1 MKFHVLKPDFDNFDN
16 DEMVRFY
23 ASKEDFDKRTVK
35 NVLYQAGKAV
45 WKPGFYMIVGHEKG
59 KYKKLLGCYVHSHIR
74 EIATYFDKVPPVIDE
89 MWKDSIKGE
98 EIIQ

>member
-35 NVLYQAGKAV
+35 NVLYQAEKAV
-45 WKPGFYMIVGHEKG
+45 WQPGFYMIVGHEKG

-98 EIIQ
+98 SIIQ